1 MLIRS
6 IIFLVGGREVGVRGG
21 LLMILGEA
29 RAAVVVVV
37 GEEKE
42 E

>member
-1 MLIRS
+1 
-6 IIFLVGGREVGVRGG
+6 VRGE